1 MLTYADARCRCIE
14 IGALTAEDSK
24 AITERLLQRNTKRF
38 NGTQMQSFLANTG
51 AKNPLWLSIAMLRL
65 MQVPH
70 LLALPVQKYKH

>member
-38 NGTQMQSFLANTG
+38 NDTQMQSFLANTG
-51 AKNPLWLSIAMLRL
+51 AKNPLWLSIAMMRL
-65 MQVPH
+65 MQAPAHKLKLVNEVP
-70 LLALPVQKYKH
+70 A